1 MKTTGYDCIV
11 IPGAEKQADGAAVA
25 ATKQC
30 GRTKGL
36 VTADD
41 GANATVCSK
50 LIFLF
55 YLSTLSTN
63 NFEAYNLKIDI
74 ESFLVI
80 F

>member
-50 LIFLF
+50 LILLL
-55 YLSTLSTN
+55 YLSRSTTH
-63 NFEAYNLKIDI
+63 NFIAY
-74 ESFLVI
+74 
-80 F
+80 